1 MQIDAI
7 DVYHVSMPLVRPF
20 RTAFDDTHTIESIL
34 VRLTSGDAHG
44 WGEAA
49 PWAVPAYSPE
59 CAAGAF
65 LVITRFLAPR
75 LVGEDVPSGRDL
87 QERLACVK
95 GNPFAK
101 AALDLAWWDLHARLR
116 GEPLWRVLG
125 GAAPGVAVG
134 ADFGVLETPAELVQA
149 VRGAVA
155 AGYPRVKLKV
165 RPGWEADVV
174 GAVRRV
180 EPDATIHVDCNSAYT
195 LADTALFR
203 ALDELDLAMIEQPL
217 AHDDLLDHAAL
228 QKQIRTPVCLDESIT
243 SPAKARQAVE
253 IGACRYVNVKPG
265 RVGGLTNA
273 VAIHDLCAAAGVPCW
288 VGGMLESA
296 VGARHCLALATLK
309 NFTYPADVFPS
320 ERFYEPDLGQPAIE
334 LAAPGRIDATDAPGC
349 GAEPDPDRLARQT
362 IEHARLP

>member
-1 MQIDAI
+1 MRIDTIDAYR
-7 DVYHVSMPLVRPF
+7 VAMPLVRPF
-20 RTAFDDTHTIESIL
+20 RTAFGDNDAIESVL
-34 VRLTSGDAHG
+34 VRMTSGDAHG

-101 AALDLAWWDLHARLR
+101 AALDLAWWDLHARVR

-125 GAAPGVAVG
+125 GAQPAVAVG
-134 ADFGVLETPAELVQA
+134 ADFGVLDTPAELVKA

-155 AGYPRVKLKV
+155 AGYPRIKLKV

-174 GAVRRV
+174 RAVRRV

-195 LADTALFR
+195 LADAALFR

-228 QKQIRTPVCLDESIT
+228 QKQIRTPVCLDESVT

-296 VGARHCLALATLK
+296 VGARHCLALATLE

-320 ERFYEPDLGQPAIE
+320 ARFYEPDLGAPPLE
-334 LAAPGRIDATDAPGC
+334 LAAPGRIDTTDAPGC
-349 GAEPDPDRLARQT
+349 GAEPNPDRLARQT